1 MSTELRPTPETD
13 AAFLKIYAGCL
24 THPATIDLQNAEK
37 FARGLERQR
46 DEARESLKRSCDDE
60 HRLNEQV
67 ARLTIQRDELLK
79 AARNLVS
86 VYVNTTWSLSGPIET
101 LKEAITA
108 VEGGGK

>member
-1 MSTELRPTPETD
+1 MSTELRPTPQSD
-13 AAFLKIYAGCL
+13 AAKFDCAKSN
-24 THPATIDLQNAEK
+24 TATQWVVPLSVAE
-37 FARGLERQR
+37 RIEREC

-101 LKEAITA
+101 LKEALTA
-108 VEGGGK
+108 VEGGASEH